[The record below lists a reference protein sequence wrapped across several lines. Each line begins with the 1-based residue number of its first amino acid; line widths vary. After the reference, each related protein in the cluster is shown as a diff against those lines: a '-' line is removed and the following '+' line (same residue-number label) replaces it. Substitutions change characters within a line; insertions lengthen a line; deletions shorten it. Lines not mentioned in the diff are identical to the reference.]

1 MPHPNYPNADANVQ
15 GGVLHGRRLDFVF
28 EPDYST
34 TGFAQQAEQVKR
46 TPQIAESLKRL
57 GACLD
62 DMASAMGALQARID
76 PVLRPIDL
84 AQAGHGASAPEP
96 VRCDLAAQ
104 IESQCN
110 RLCGTTALLRDILD
124 RLEV

>member
-1 MPHPNYPNADANVQ
+1 MPHPNYPNAFGTVH
-15 GGVLHGRRLDFVF
+15 GGGLLQDSRYFVGNEDRTHEVLR
-28 EPDYST
+28 
-34 TGFAQQAEQVKR
+34 AAEQVKR

-76 PVLRPIDL
+76 PVLRPIDH
-84 AQAGHGASAPEP
+84 AQAGDSASAPEP

-110 RLCGTTALLRDILD
+110 RLCGTTELLRDILD